1 MLYNEIESFKKF
13 GGSPKIPEY
22 IIENLKFPLYEWQK
36 TALENFLINEN
47 GRKSKIQNG
56 EIVSPNHLMFNMA
69 TGSGKTLVM
78 AALILYYYKEHKINN
93 FIFFVNQNT
102 IVGKTQDNFINKSHA
117 KYLFRENIIIDEKR
131 VNIREVEQFSN
142 STDDIQIKFTT
153 IQKLHNDIYKENENS
168 LLLSDLQK
176 RNLVLIGDEAHH
188 LNATTNKRKDS
199 DFSDEDLS
207 FIGELKDSAKSEDV
221 ERSWETTVC
230 HKILN
235 KGKKSADSQNKN
247 VLLEF
252 TATVPETEEVQK
264 KYANKIIIK
273 FDLKEFVNAGCTKHI
288 RLVRA
293 NLEKKERI
301 LQALVLNWYRFQ
313 VALKNDVP
321 NFKPVILFRSKTIEE
336 SKLDFQEFVEL
347 CQNVKS
353 EDFDFLSTYENYIAS
368 DDSIPNAYSAD
379 KEIFSRIF
387 KFIKDNNSSYS
398 VIADYIK
405 ENFQERNCII
415 TNSATNKTKTEKTDA
430 EIDKLLNSLEDVH
443 NHIRAIFTVQRLTE
457 GWDVLNLYDIVR
469 LFHGRDTDYKN
480 NKLGKG
486 TTSEIQLIGRGVRY
500 YPFAYGE
507 KIKNRRKFDNDLNNE
522 LRILEEFYFHS
533 DNDERYISDLKK
545 GLEDAKLIY
554 STKIEKKFAIKDEYR
569 KTFSKMYLFCNKKV
583 ENPNRKLKTL
593 PEDFAKLN
601 FSYSF
606 EAKTSHITNVNMSGE
621 NLTDTES
628 LEGGSTLTVHISE
641 LLKSYS
647 NIIYKALH
655 SLNSDCNSYF
665 SFENLRHRFNV
676 DGMEKFLFFIE
687 PVTLELIFRDGKK
700 IILDKEDNFENLE
713 EPSEILKMLKEFFLY
728 CQRELEKYDHP
739 FKATEF
745 ELVPFESCFSFE
757 TTRIIDAN
765 PEKDGYNDNIKFDQS
780 CKLLKWYALDSFWGT
795 TEERNLINFINN
807 RISDLEFQYDE
818 ICLLRNEEVY
828 KIFDFDTGE
837 GFQPDFLLLLKEKN
851 DKNVAYFQVFIE
863 SKGEHLK
870 GEDNDAWKE
879 KFLMK
884 ISEEYGFSKP
894 IVEKSDKYI
903 LFGLPFFN
911 ESDSEM
917 KNRFLENFNNL
928 LNVKTSPTY
937 TIPSDFAIRK
947 IADKL

>member
-1 MLYNEIESFKKF
+1 MLFNEIESFKKF

-22 IIENLKFPLYEWQK
+22 IIDNLKFPLYEWQK

-47 GRKSKIQNG
+47 GRKSKMQNG
-56 EIVSPNHLMFNMA
+56 EVLPQNHLMFNMA

-117 KYLFRENIIIDEKR
+117 KYLFKENIIINEKR

-188 LNATTNKRKDS
+188 MNATTNKKKDI

-230 HKILN
+230 HHILN
-235 KGKKSADSQNKN
+235 KGKKTSDSQNKN

-264 KYANKIIIK
+264 KYEDKIIIK

-313 VALKNDVP
+313 IALKNNIP

-336 SKLDFQEFVEL
+336 SKSDFQEFVDL
-347 CQNVKS
+347 CKNVKS
-353 EDFDFLSTYENYIAS
+353 DDFDFLSSYENYIAS

-379 KEIFSRIF
+379 KEIFSRIL
-387 KFIKDNNSSYS
+387 KFIKDNNFSYS
-398 VIADYIK
+398 KIADYIK

-500 YPFAYGE
+500 YPFSYGE

-533 DNDERYISDLKK
+533 DNDEKYISDLKI
-545 GLEDAKLIY
+545 GLEKENLIR
-554 STKIEKKFAIKDEYR
+554 STKIEKKFAVKKEFKD
-569 KTFSKMYLFCNKKV
+569 KFSKMYLFCNKKV

-593 PEDFAKLN
+593 PEDFAKLD
-601 FSYSF
+601 FFYIF
-606 EAKTSHITNVNMSGE
+606 EAKTSHITNVNMTGE
-621 NLTDTES
+621 NQNETEVLT
-628 LEGGSTLTVHISE
+628 GGSTKTVHISD
-641 LLKSYS
+641 LLRNYR
-647 NIIYKALH
+647 NIVYKAIH
-655 SLNSDCNSYF
+655 NLNSDNSSYF
-665 SFENLRHRFNV
+665 SFENIRNRFNV
-676 DGMEKFLFFIE
+676 NGMADFFDFIE
-687 PVTLELIFRDGKK
+687 TVSLNLTFKDEKN
-700 IILDKEDNFENLE
+700 LDTE
-713 EPSEILKMLKEFFLY
+713 EPSEVLKMLKEFFLY

-739 FKATEF
+739 YKATEF
-745 ELVPFESCFSFE
+745 ELVPFESCFPFE
-757 TTRIIDAN
+757 TTRMIDTKSSDFAEN
-765 PEKDGYNDNIKFDQS
+765 LRLEQK
-780 CKLLKWYALDSFWGT
+780 CKSLNWYALDSFWGT
-795 TEERNLINFINN
+795 SEERNLIDFINN
-807 RISDLEFQYDE
+807 HIENLKSNYDE

-828 KIFDFDTGE
+828 KIFDFETGE
-837 GFQPDFLLLLKEKN
+837 GFQPDFLLLLREKSESN
-851 DKNVAYFQVFIE
+851 YAYFQVFIE
-863 SKGEHLK
+863 PKGKHLA

-884 ISEEYGFSKP
+884 ISEQYGLAKP
-894 IVEKSDKYI
+894 VIGKSDKYI
-903 LFGLPFFN
+903 LMGMPFFN
-911 ESDSEM
+911 ETDSEM
-917 KNRFLENFNNL
+917 KVKFEKKFDQLFFDKAKFSDISEFGLCKVAENSSFS
-928 LNVKTSPTY
+928 K
-937 TIPSDFAIRK
+937 
-947 IADKL
+947 